1 MSETNQYLQIATEV
15 LHTESQAL
23 LDSASR
29 LDSQKLYQ
37 IIRTIAES
45 KGKLVVMGV
54 GKSGH
59 IGAKIAA
66 TLSSTGTPS
75 FFLHPTEAMH
85 GDLGVIQHDDV
96 ILAISYSGESEELL
110 NVLPHIK
117 RFGNTLI
124 TMSKNAQSSLSKMS
138 DLFLDIFV
146 QKEACPLNVAPTT
159 STTLTLALGDVLAVC
174 LMHYRGFT
182 HENFASFHPGGN
194 LGKRLFV
201 KLKDL
206 MQTTNLPIVD
216 SHTTLKECIPL
227 MSEARLGNLLITHK
241 NKLIAILSDGDLR
254 RALLREDFSLEDAV
268 LKYATKNPK
277 TCNTPDMLAFDALKL
292 IEENKIQ
299 ILVITDKQDSIQG
312 VIHLH
317 TLITAGIKS

>member
-1 MSETNQYLQIATEV
+1 MSEATHYLEIATEV
-15 LHTESQAL
+15 LHTESKAL
-23 LDSASR
+23 LDSIQR
-29 LDSQKLYQ
+29 LDSQALYE
-37 IIRTIAES
+37 IVRTIAES
-45 KGKLVVMGV
+45 RGKLVVMGV

-85 GDLGVIQHDDV
+85 GDLGMIQKEDIV
-96 ILAISYSGESEELL
+96 LAISYSGESEELL
-110 NVLPHIK
+110 NVLPHLK

-124 TMSKNAQSSLSKMS
+124 TMSKNAQSSLSKMG

-146 QKEACPLNVAPTT
+146 QKEACPLNAAPTS

-182 HENFASFHPGGN
+182 HENFASFHPGGS

-201 KLKDL
+201 KIKDL
-206 MQTTNLPIVD
+206 MQTSDLPIVD

-227 MSEARLGNLLITHK
+227 MTKARLGNLLITQGG
-241 NKLIAILSDGDLR
+241 KLVAILSDGDLR
-254 RALLREDFSLEDAV
+254 RALLREDFSLDDEV
-268 LKYATKNPK
+268 LKYATQNR
-277 TCNTPDMLAFDALKL
+277 
-292 IEENKIQ
+292 
-299 ILVITDKQDSIQG
+299 
-312 VIHLH
+312 
-317 TLITAGIKS
+317 

>member
-1 MSETNQYLQIATEV
+1 MSEANQYLQIATEV

-23 LDSASR
+23 LDSISR

-146 QKEACPLNVAPTT
+146 
-159 STTLTLALGDVLAVC
+159 
-174 LMHYRGFT
+174 
-182 HENFASFHPGGN
+182 FAITN
-194 LGKRLFV
+194 NGK
-201 KLKDL
+201 
-206 MQTTNLPIVD
+206 
-216 SHTTLKECIPL
+216 
-227 MSEARLGNLLITHK
+227 
-241 NKLIAILSDGDLR
+241 
-254 RALLREDFSLEDAV
+254 
-268 LKYATKNPK
+268 
-277 TCNTPDMLAFDALKL
+277 
-292 IEENKIQ
+292 
-299 ILVITDKQDSIQG
+299 
-312 VIHLH
+312 
-317 TLITAGIKS
+317 